1 SGASMVAALGLAAL
15 IGHALPLGVSDA
27 PDGPAGLVALAGMAL
42 LYGCLA
48 LLQARPAALASWRRW
63 SYAGFYI
70 DEYATRAALRLWPA
84 RWTPAPTE

>member
-1 SGASMVAALGLAAL
+1 V
-15 IGHALPLGVSDA
+15 
-27 PDGPAGLVALAGMAL
+27 

-48 LLQARPAALASWRRW
+48 QLQARPQALAAWRRR

-84 RWTPAPTE
+84 RWTPATTE